1 MGSHAGRGSSMSNR
15 LSAYLLEDHVRLDA
29 LLQQSTANPEH
40 FDHAAFETFRAGI
53 LRHIGIEEKLL
64 LPAARRKNGGTPL
77 AMAEPLRI
85 EHAALASL
93 LVPTP
98 DAALVAELRKLLLSH
113 NPREEG
119 PEGLYAVCESL
130 LGDEAAELCERA
142 KNMPAVPT
150 APHFDGAGVHR
161 TAEAALQ
168 SARAAFL
175 RRK

>member
-1 MGSHAGRGSSMSNR
+1 MSNR
-15 LSAYLLEDHVRLDA
+15 LSAYLLQDHARLDA
-29 LLQQSTANPEH
+29 LLQQSAADPDR
-40 FDHAAFETFRAGI
+40 FDHAAFEAFRSGL

-77 AMAEPLRI
+77 SMAEPLRT

-93 LVPTP
+93 MVPTP
-98 DAALVAELRKLLLSH
+98 DAALVAEVRKLLLAH

-119 PEGLYAVCESL
+119 PLGLYAVCESL

-161 TAEAALQ
+161 TADVALL
-168 SARAAFL
+168 SARASFL